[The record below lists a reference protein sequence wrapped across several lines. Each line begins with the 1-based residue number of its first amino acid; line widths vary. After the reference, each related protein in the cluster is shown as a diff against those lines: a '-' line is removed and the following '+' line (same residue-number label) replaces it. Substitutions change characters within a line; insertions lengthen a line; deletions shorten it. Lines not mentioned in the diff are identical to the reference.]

1 MTWTDSRLL
10 FGGSGVTF
18 GVGLIGFSVA
28 LGGLSG
34 PAIALAGAVAA
45 LWATGILL
53 VQAAR
58 GLTAISSD
66 DEQLEAQ
73 AAVGRRRR
81 ELNREYHLLK
91 RALKELELDR
101 AMGKLS
107 DDDYADIRSR
117 YRERAVRILR
127 QLDQGQSYEQQ
138 IERDLA
144 ARREAIGKK
153 AAPAKAASATSPVTT
168 EKARPAS
175 DERPTVIA
183 SACADCGT
191 RNDIDARF
199 CKSCGQRLGGRA

>member
-1 MTWTDSRLL
+1 
-10 FGGSGVTF
+10 
-18 GVGLIGFSVA
+18 
-28 LGGLSG
+28 
-34 PAIALAGAVAA
+34 
-45 LWATGILL
+45 
-53 VQAAR
+53 
-58 GLTAISSD
+58 
-66 DEQLEAQ
+66 
-73 AAVGRRRR
+73 
-81 ELNREYHLLK
+81 
-91 RALKELELDR
+91 
-101 AMGKLS
+101 MGKLS

-153 AAPAKAASATSPVTT
+153 AAPASKAALATSPAST
-168 EKARPAS
+168 EKNRPAS

-183 SACADCGT
+183 TACADCGT